1 MVAGP
6 VPELSVVIA
15 AFDAQDTLDEQLD
28 ALAGQDVGFAFEVLV
43 CDNGSRDTTPDLVRR
58 RQEHEP
64 WLRLVDASARRGPS
78 AARNIGAGQARGR
91 FLAFCDADDVVGQD
105 WLAGMHDALQDDEFV
120 TGSWEG
126 DRLNSGDG
134 TAVSWMVESVYR
146 MDFLPW
152 LPATGAG
159 TMGIRRAVFEEAG
172 GFDERLATNE
182 DTDLSWRVQLAG
194 HRLVHHPEIVL
205 HVRKRD
211 GLRAIFRQAYAY
223 GAGDRLLR
231 HRYADVVAA
240 YRRREDQPSG
250 AADPVPV
257 PRPAAGAE
265 ATAGRAA
272 RAIGTA
278 RRVLDKVA
286 QVRSRRDLADR
297 VQRIGHDLGFR
308 FARTDTTVAR
318 VPVPPVLPDPS

>member
-1 MVAGP
+1 MVGSG

-43 CDNGSRDTTPDLVRR
+43 CDNGSRDATPDLVRR

-91 FLAFCDADDVVGQD
+91 FLAFCDADDVVGQG
-105 WLAGMHDALQDDEFV
+105 WLVGMHDALQNDEFV

-126 DRLNSGDG
+126 DRLNSGNR
-134 TAVSWMVESVYR
+134 ASVSWTTDPIVTKP
-146 MDFLPW
+146 FFPW
-152 LPATGAG
+152 LPGTGAG
-159 TMGIRRAVFEEAG
+159 TMGIRRAVFEAAG
-172 GFDERLATNE
+172 GFDESLVTGE
-182 DTDLSWRVQLAG
+182 DVDLSWRVQLAG

-231 HRYADVVAA
+231 HRYTDVAA
-240 YRRREDQPSG
+240 AFIAG
-250 AADPVPV
+250 AAPPGSVATAPDEPAGTAGAGAGGLAVLRRV
-257 PRPAAGAE
+257 VRTVRNKLSRGRAGLAETVWRVGERAGYRWGRVDPAAP
-265 ATAGRAA
+265 RVAA
-272 RAIGTA
+272 PE
-278 RRVLDKVA
+278 VL
-286 QVRSRRDLADR
+286 
-297 VQRIGHDLGFR
+297 
-308 FARTDTTVAR
+308 
-318 VPVPPVLPDPS
+318 PPPV

>member
-1 MVAGP
+1 
-6 VPELSVVIA
+6 
-15 AFDAQDTLDEQLD
+15 
-28 ALAGQDVGFAFEVLV
+28 
-43 CDNGSRDTTPDLVRR
+43 
-58 RQEHEP
+58 
-64 WLRLVDASARRGPS
+64 
-78 AARNIGAGQARGR
+78 
-91 FLAFCDADDVVGQD
+91 
-105 WLAGMHDALQDDEFV
+105 
-120 TGSWEG
+120 
-126 DRLNSGDG
+126 
-134 TAVSWMVESVYR
+134 MVESVYR
-146 MDFLPW
+146 LDFLPW

-159 TMGIRRAVFEEAG
+159 TMGIRRTVFEEAG

-231 HRYADVVAA
+231 HRYADVAAA
-240 YRRREDQPSG
+240 YRRREDQPTG
-250 AADPVPV
+250 TAAPAPEQ
-257 PRPAAGAE
+257 RPAAGAE

-272 RAIGTA
+272 RAIGAA
-278 RRVLDKVA
+278 RRVLGKVA

-297 VQRIGHDLGFR
+297 VQRIGHDLGVR

>member
-15 AFDAQDTLDEQLD
+15 AFDAQDTLGEQLD

-43 CDNGSRDTTPDLVRR
+43 CDNGSRDATPALVRR

-78 AARNIGAGQARGR
+78 AARNIGAGHARGR
-91 FLAFCDADDVVGQD
+91 FLAFCDADDVVGQG
-105 WLAGMHDALQDDEFV
+105 WLAGMHDALRRDEFV

-126 DRLNSGDG
+126 DRLNKGNRAS
-134 TAVSWMVESVYR
+134 VSWTTDPIVTKP
-146 MDFLPW
+146 FFPW
-152 LPATGAG
+152 LPGTGAG

-223 GAGDRLLR
+223 GAGDRLLQ

-240 YRRREDQPSG
+240 YQRQEDQSSG
-250 AADPVPV
+250 SAAPVPER
-257 PRPAAGAE
+257 RPAAGAE

-272 RAIGTA
+272 RAIGSA
-278 RRVLDKVA
+278 RRVLGKVVR
-286 QVRSRRDLADR
+286 VRSRRDLADR
-297 VQRIGHDLGFR
+297 VQRVGHDLGFR
-308 FARTDTTVAR
+308 FGRTDTTVAR

>member
-1 MVAGP
+1 
-6 VPELSVVIA
+6 
-15 AFDAQDTLDEQLD
+15 
-28 ALAGQDVGFAFEVLV
+28 
-43 CDNGSRDTTPDLVRR
+43 
-58 RQEHEP
+58 
-64 WLRLVDASARRGPS
+64 
-78 AARNIGAGQARGR
+78 
-91 FLAFCDADDVVGQD
+91 
-105 WLAGMHDALQDDEFV
+105 MHDALQHDEFV

-134 TAVSWMVESVYR
+134 TTVSWMVESVYR

-159 TMGIRRAVFEEAG
+159 TMGIRRSVFEEAG

-194 HRLVHHPEIVL
+194 HPLVHHPEIVL

-223 GAGDRLLR
+223 GAGDRTLR
-231 HRYADVVAA
+231 HRYTDVVAA
-240 YRRREDQPSG
+240 YQRREDQPSRT
-250 AADPVPV
+250 AAPVPEQ
-257 PRPAAGAE
+257 RSAAGPE

-272 RAIGTA
+272 RAIGSA
-278 RRVLDKVA
+278 RRVLGKVA

-297 VQRIGHDLGFR
+297 VQRVGHDLGFR
-308 FARTDTTVAR
+308 FGRTDTTVER

>member
-1 MVAGP
+1 MP
-6 VPELSVVIA
+6 DLSVVIA

-43 CDNGSRDTTPDLVRR
+43 CDNGSRDATADLVRR
-58 RQEHEP
+58 RQEREP

-91 FLAFCDADDVVGQD
+91 FLAFCDADDVVGQG
-105 WLAGMHDALQDDEFV
+105 WLAGMHDALQHDEFV

-126 DRLNSGDG
+126 DRLNSGNR
-134 TAVSWMVESVYR
+134 ASVSWTTDPIVTKP
-146 MDFLPW
+146 FFPW
-152 LPATGAG
+152 LPGTGAG

-172 GFDERLATNE
+172 GFDESLATGE
-182 DTDLSWRVQLAG
+182 DVDLSWRVQLAG

-231 HRYADVVAA
+231 HRYADVAA
-240 YRRREDQPSG
+240 AFTAG
-250 AADPVPV
+250 AASPGQGRAAPA
-257 PRPAAGAE
+257 PQAAGAGTG
-265 ATAGRAA
+265 ARTGGLSASVRRVVRTVRNKLSRGRAGLA
-272 RAIGTA
+272 ESVW
-278 RRVLDKVA
+278 RVGEQA
-286 QVRSRRDLADR
+286 GYRWGR
-297 VQRIGHDLGFR
+297 VDPAAH
-308 FARTDTTVAR
+308 R
-318 VPVPPVLPDPS
+318 VPVPATLPPPV

>member
-1 MVAGP
+1 MP
-6 VPELSVVIA
+6 DLSVVIA

-43 CDNGSRDTTPDLVRR
+43 CDNGSRDATADLVRR
-58 RQEHEP
+58 RQEREP

-91 FLAFCDADDVVGQD
+91 FLAFCDADDVVGQG
-105 WLAGMHDALQDDEFV
+105 WLAGMHDALQHDEFV

-146 MDFLPW
+146 LDFFPW

-231 HRYADVVAA
+231 HRYADVAAA
-240 YRRREDQPSG
+240 YQRREDQPSRT
-250 AADPVPV
+250 AA
-257 PRPAAGAE
+257 PARERSEAGTDAV
-265 ATAGRAA
+265 AGRAA
-272 RAIGTA
+272 RAIGAA
-278 RRVLDKVA
+278 RRVLGKVA

-297 VQRIGHDLGFR
+297 VQRVGHDLGFR
-308 FARTDTTVAR
+308 FAGSDAAVER